1 MRSVTPFCDSQMEEP
16 RVLQKGDST
25 PPSSFHTP
33 SQASPLNKNPRT
45 FFFLLLPNTNQPKP
59 TSALFTTRPCRFPCG
74 SHWALKYQVRGDLF
88 ANSNGATIKL
98 LQTITKDWKGIVL
111 EPEFLNM
118 RYCANILNLIVGDGL
133 KEINASVAKVS
144 EA

>member
-1 MRSVTPFCDSQMEEP
+1 MEVTLPSVKLKVLP
-16 RVLQKGDST
+16 RALQKGDST
-25 PPSSFHTP
+25 LPSTHPPRLPPSIKTP
-33 SQASPLNKNPRT
+33 VH
-45 FFFLLLPNTNQPKP
+45 FFLLLLPNTSQPKP
-59 TSALFTTRPCRFPCG
+59 TSTLFTTRPRHFPCG

-88 ANSNGATIKL
+88 ATSNGATIKL

-118 RYCANILNLIVGDGL
+118 RYYANILNLIVGDGL

>member
-1 MRSVTPFCDSQMEEP
+1 MEVTLPSIKLKVLP
-16 RVLQKGDST
+16 RALQKGDST
-25 PPSSFHTP
+25 LPSTHPPRLPPSIKTP
-33 SQASPLNKNPRT
+33 VHF
-45 FFFLLLPNTNQPKP
+45 FFFLLLPNTSQPKP
-59 TSALFTTRPCRFPCG
+59 TSTLFTTRPCRFPCG

-88 ANSNGATIKL
+88 ATSNVATIKL

>member
-1 MRSVTPFCDSQMEEP
+1 M
-16 RVLQKGDST
+16 
-25 PPSSFHTP
+25 
-33 SQASPLNKNPRT
+33 
-45 FFFLLLPNTNQPKP
+45 
-59 TSALFTTRPCRFPCG
+59 
-74 SHWALKYQVRGDLF
+74 RGDLF
-88 ANSNGATIKL
+88 ATSNGATIKL

-133 KEINASVAKVS
+133 KEINASIAKVS